1 MSATGTTTAT
11 RRDAPL
17 LVRDAVPAD
26 YPAIGEVVAAACARY
41 ADLMPPGIFSAYLAD
56 LLDLV
61 THARRGRLLVAEVDG
76 QVRGF
81 AVFYPVAPVRGFGP
95 PDGWASGQA
104 LAVHPA
110 AQGHAIARA
119 MLVACE
125 YLARQADAPVLVFH
139 TASVMTDAIALC
151 ERLGYTRAPEFD
163 FEIASRFGQ
172 PGAVPIG
179 SIAYLR
185 TLKFSLSYA
194 GILRRAADSL
204 GQCSRRAS

>member
-1 MSATGTTTAT
+1 MSATSTATAT

-17 LVRDAVPAD
+17 LVRGAVPAD

-56 LLDLV
+56 LLDLE
-61 THARRGRLLVAEVDG
+61 THARRGRLLAAEVDE

-81 AVFYPVAPVRGFGP
+81 AVFYPVAPVRGFGLP
-95 PDGWASGQA
+95 HEWASGRA

-110 AQGHAIARA
+110 ARGHAIARA
-119 MLVACE
+119 MLAACE
-125 YLARQADAPVLVFH
+125 YLARQAAAPVLVFH
-139 TASVMTDAIALC
+139 PPSIMTDAIALY

-163 FEIASRFGQ
+163 FDVASRFGQ

-185 TLKFSLSYA
+185 HLTRTERSPAVHDAHSVTHP
-194 GILRRAADSL
+194 GD
-204 GQCSRRAS
+204 Q